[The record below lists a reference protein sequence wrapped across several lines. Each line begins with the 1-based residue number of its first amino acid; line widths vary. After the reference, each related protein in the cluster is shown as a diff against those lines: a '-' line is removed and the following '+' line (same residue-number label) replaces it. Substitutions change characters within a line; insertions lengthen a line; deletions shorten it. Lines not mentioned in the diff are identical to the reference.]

1 MARTTEKSILTIYRM
16 KKVQEESH
24 FANTDDLNSIQ
35 KMYLDE
41 IFIMYN
47 QCQADISK
55 CFKFEDLIKYKN
67 RLKSS
72 ILKGKDESS
81 KLKKI

>member
-24 FANTDDLNSIQ
+24 FASNTDLE
-35 KMYLDE
+35 KYKGTYLDE

-47 QCQADISK
+47 QCQAEIGK
-55 CFKFEDLIKYKN
+55 CFKFDDLITYSN
-67 RLKSS
+67 
-72 ILKGKDESS
+72 E
-81 KLKKI
+81 KKKFF